1 MSTSALLSA
10 LSPEQVRAAVVER
23 YGQVA
28 TDPAGSFNF
37 PVGRDF
43 AQAIGYPAAVLD
55 RLPVPAARSF
65 AGVTYYHGRTAL
77 RPGEHV
83 LDLGCGAG
91 LDAILAAEA
100 VGPTGH
106 VFAVDYAAEMVALA
120 RANAQAAGVMNV
132 RIEQA
137 PVEALP
143 FPDATA
149 DAAQA
154 NGVFNLSPQKER
166 AVREVWRVLR
176 PGGRLIAA
184 EITLTDTVADRDRAT
199 LQDWFR

>member
-1 MSTSALLSA
+1 MVASPPLAA
-10 LSPEQVRAAVVER
+10 LSPEQIRAAVAGR

-28 TDPAGSFNF
+28 TAPTGAFNF

-43 AQAIGYPAAVLD
+43 AQAIGYPPEVLD
-55 RLPVPAARSF
+55 HLPAPAVQSF

-77 RPGEHV
+77 RPGETV

-91 LDAILAAEA
+91 LDALLAAEA
-100 VGPTGH
+100 VGPRGR
-106 VFAVDYAAEMVALA
+106 VLAVDYAAEMAALA
-120 RANAQAAGVMNV
+120 RDNAQAAGAMNV
-132 RIEQA
+132 RVERA

-143 FPDATA
+143 FAAATA

-154 NGVFNLSPQKER
+154 NGVFNLSPEKAR

-176 PGGRLIAA
+176 PGGRLVAA
-184 EITLTDTVADRDRAT
+184 EIVLNQAVADRDRAT

>member
-1 MSTSALLSA
+1 MSASPPLAA
-10 LSPEQVRAAVVER
+10 LSPEQIRAAVVER

-28 TDPAGSFNF
+28 ADPTGSFNF

-43 AQAIGYPAAVLD
+43 AHAIGYPAEVLD
-55 RLPVPAARSF
+55 RLPAPAAQSF
-65 AGVTYYHGRTAL
+65 AGVTYYHARAAL
-77 RPGEHV
+77 QPGERV

-91 LDAILAAEA
+91 MDALLAAEA
-100 VGPTGH
+100 VGPTGR

-120 RANAQAAGVMNV
+120 RTNAQAAGATNV
-132 RIEQA
+132 QVAQA

-143 FPDATA
+143 FPDAAA

-154 NGVFNLSPQKER
+154 NGVFNLSPQKEQ

-184 EITLTDTVADRDRAT
+184 EIVLTETVADRDRAT

>member
-1 MSTSALLSA
+1 MSASPPLAT
-10 LSPEQVRAAVVER
+10 LSPEQLRVAVAER

-28 TDPAGSFNF
+28 TEPTGPFNF

-43 AQAIGYPAAVLD
+43 ALTIGYPPALLAHLPAAAV
-55 RLPVPAARSF
+55 RSF
-65 AGVTYYHGRTAL
+65 AGVTYFHGLTAPQ
-77 RPGEHV
+77 PGNTV

-91 LDAILAAEA
+91 LDALLAAEA

-106 VFAVDYAAEMVALA
+106 VYAVDYSAEMVVLA
-120 RANAQAAGVMNV
+120 RTNAAAARVTNIQVGLAP
-132 RIEQA
+132 IER
-137 PVEALP
+137 LP
-143 FPDATA
+143 IADAVV

-154 NGVFNLSPQKER
+154 NGVFNLSPEKAR

-184 EITLTDTVADRDRAT
+184 EIVLNQAVADRDRAT
-199 LQDWFR
+199 LDDWFR

>member
-1 MSTSALLSA
+1 MIASPFLAA
-10 LSPEQVRAAVVER
+10 LSPAQIRAAVVER

-28 TDPAGSFNF
+28 TDPDGAFNF

-43 AQAIGYPAAVLD
+43 AEAVGYPTEVLD
-55 RLPVPAARSF
+55 RLPAPAAQSF
-65 AGVTYYHGRTAL
+65 AGVTYYHARTAL
-77 RPGEHV
+77 RPGETV

-91 LDAILAAEA
+91 LDALLASVV
-100 VGPTGH
+100 VGPTGR

-120 RANAQAAGVMNV
+120 RANAQAAGATNIQV
-132 RIEQA
+132 EQA

-143 FPDATA
+143 FPDAMA
-149 DAAQA
+149 DVAQA
-154 NGVFNLSPQKER
+154 NGVFNLSPQKDQ

-184 EITLTDTVADRDRAT
+184 EIALTEAVADRDRAT

>member
-1 MSTSALLSA
+1 MSASVPLAA
-10 LSPEQVRAAVVER
+10 LSPEQIRAAVVER

-28 TDPAGSFNF
+28 TAPEGEFNF

-43 AQAIGYPAAVLD
+43 AAAIGYPLDVLD
-55 RLPVPAARSF
+55 RLPTPATRSF

-77 RPGEHV
+77 RPGETV

-91 LDAILAAEA
+91 LDALLAAEA
-100 VGPTGH
+100 VGPDGR
-106 VFAVDYAAEMVALA
+106 VLAVDYAPEMVALA
-120 RANAQAAGVMNV
+120 QANAAAAGATNLRVA
-132 RIEQA
+132 QA

-143 FPDATA
+143 FPDAVA

-154 NGVFNLSPQKER
+154 NGVFNLSPEKAR
-166 AVREVWRVLR
+166 AVREVFRVLR
-176 PGGRLIAA
+176 PGGRLVAA
-184 EITLTDTVADRDRAT
+184 EIVLNRALADGERTT